1 MAFQDLREAAMKWR
15 EVGELLAEAS
25 STRHLSKSGL
35 ISVTQLA

>member
-1 MAFQDLREAAMKWR
+1 MDFARGSEE
-15 EVGELLAEAS
+15 EVGELLAKAS